1 MNQSVNQGKA
11 TSVAEAWRLEL
22 KTQGYEPPAVT
33 RRQCLKFFI
42 LSRAWR
48 RILRCTGLSRFGS
61 VRALEFG
68 CGGGAHLVPLFAN
81 GWLCTGVDCSS
92 DVLERA
98 RQYVDAVRHGPC
110 PPRGS
115 IKFVCS
121 DFADFETD
129 TGIYDLTYQF
139 GVLEHFL
146 NDEERLGYVQKMFDA
161 TRPGGFVVSAVPSG
175 CHPMR
180 SAQRERG
187 LGGYLIPE
195 MDYSRKII
203 EREMKACGAE
213 AVEVLPHD
221 VFGYLRLKDAHGLA
235 KTAYKIFYYLLQ
247 APLFRLLPAP
257 FLDRHAYWWIAIA
270 RKRG

>member
-1 MNQSVNQGKA
+1 M
-11 TSVAEAWRLEL
+11 
-22 KTQGYEPPAVT
+22 
-33 RRQCLKFFI
+33 
-42 LSRAWR
+42 
-48 RILRCTGLSRFGS
+48 
-61 VRALEFG
+61 
-68 CGGGAHLVPLFAN
+68 
-81 GWLCTGVDCSS
+81 
-92 DVLERA
+92 
-98 RQYVDAVRHGPC
+98 
-110 PPRGS
+110 
-115 IKFVCS
+115 CS